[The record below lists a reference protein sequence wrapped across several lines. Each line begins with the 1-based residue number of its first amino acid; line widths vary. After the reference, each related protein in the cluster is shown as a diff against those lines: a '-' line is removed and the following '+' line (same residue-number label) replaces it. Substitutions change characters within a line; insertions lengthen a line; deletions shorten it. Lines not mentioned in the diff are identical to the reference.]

1 MALLRMGVLTMAP
14 PRHGSTYHGR
24 HPVKYNHRRTEAL
37 TADNTAPIRIV
48 VSLGLSLSLRLT
60 SASASA

>member
-1 MALLRMGVLTMAP
+1 MALLHYGY
-14 PRHGSTYHGR
+14 TYYGR

-48 VSLGLSLSLRLT
+48 VSLRLGLSLRLT
-60 SASASA
+60 SA